1 MNKCIGVYLHRYA
14 LHMLLLMLMAMP
26 LTIQA
31 QVLSLN
37 EAIGKAVSN
46 YPLLKQRMDQV
57 EAAKAHVQSVNDNR
71 LPSFNLQEQLTLG
84 TNNAV
89 DGAYFG
95 MGIVPSTTGGVGNDN
110 VWQANSGNVATAFL
124 QWNFYNFGYYNAL
137 VGQAKSAWAASRSQL
152 DRDKYLL
159 TMQVIGI
166 YLDLLKKARLLEVEK
181 ENVERVGAVLT
192 AIRATA
198 AGGLRPGVDSVTEGA
213 AYAQAKIDYLQASND
228 YSSVKVALSV
238 ITGLDTLHME
248 PDTTLIERISRNAP
262 GLADSGP
269 SVAEPPGIGPSV
281 ADPPGAGPSGA
292 RPSGARPPGVWGAD
306 TISDAHPL
314 LNVYHQQYL
323 ATLAQN
329 KSISRQYLPKVG
341 LEAAGWSRSSSIDAS
356 GAYGNLTDGWGYQ
369 RQNYLFGLSVTYN
382 LFDLKKRKDQLREG
396 DYQAKASEE
405 ALAEQR
411 LQLDK
416 MFRQTE
422 VAYLSVLAKLKELE
436 VQRESAAQAYQQQVA
451 LYSGGLTTLLDVTNA
466 LYVLHGAE
474 INFVVNQDE
483 LSQILCTR
491 AGLDNHL
498 DEFVQQLK

>member
-14 LHMLLLMLMAMP
+14 LHMLLLMLMAIP
-26 LTIQA
+26 LTIRA

-37 EAIGKAVSN
+37 EAIGKAVSS

-57 EAAKAHVQSVNDNR
+57 EAAKAHVQSVSDNR

-95 MGIVPSTTGGVGNDN
+95 MGVVPSTTGGVGNDN

-137 VGQAKSAWAASRSQL
+137 VSQARSEWAAGRSQL
-152 DRDKYLL
+152 DRDRYLL

-166 YLDLLKKARLLEVEK
+166 YLDLLKKSRLLEVER

-213 AYAQAKIDYLQASND
+213 AYAQAKIDFLQASNN
-228 YSSVKVALSV
+228 YSSDKVALSV
-238 ITGLDTLHME
+238 ITGMDTLHME
-248 PDTTLIERISRNAP
+248 PDTTLIERISQ
-262 GLADSGP
+262 
-269 SVAEPPGIGPSV
+269 
-281 ADPPGAGPSGA
+281 GA
-292 RPSGARPPGVWGAD
+292 WGAD
-306 TISDAHPL
+306 TITDAHPL

-329 KSISRQYLPKVG
+329 KSISRQYLPKFG

-396 DYQAKASEE
+396 DYQAKANEE
-405 ALAEQR
+405 ALEGQR

-416 MFRQTE
+416 LLQQTE
-422 VAYLSVLAKLKELE
+422 VAYLSVQAKLKELE
-436 VQRESAAQAYQQQVA
+436 VQRQSAAQAYQQQLA
-451 LYSGGLTTLLDVTNA
+451 LYNGGLTTLLDVTNA

-474 INFVVNQDE
+474 TNYVVNQDE
-483 LSQILCTR
+483 LSQVLSTR